1 MTEKYLFII
10 TPIEIKSSSK
20 IRTNS
25 RKSVLIKLG
34 NKTAKCPALNSPVQ
48 LEIDVL
54 YSKTLQKYC
63 PLKGIIKIYDVSE
76 DGTEIISCVGGFQT
90 DELLNH
96 SKHQIILEKEIGT
109 SKLKME
115 ITIVNK
121 GQGGKT
127 EGLGKVEEGREQGQG
142 QGLGKVEERRGQ
154 GQGLGKIEEGRPAS
168 SAREGQPKEET
179 RRREDDSLRKQLD
192 ISQRNSLRS
201 SSILQGINSNRR
213 GPSPSLKRELSSQ
226 RLTHLA
232 SSGAN
237 LNYESVEASRTV
249 YELEHNKKE
258 LIILKKLAGEKDKKI
273 VSLERQLSGAEL
285 TIKNLKE
292 TNKHLGE
299 ENQYLR

>member
-121 GQGGKT
+121 GQGQGGKT
-127 EGLGKVEEGREQGQG
+127 EGQG
-142 QGLGKVEERRGQ
+142 QGLGQSKV
-154 GQGLGKIEEGRPAS
+154 EEGRPAL

-179 RRREDDSLRKQLD
+179 RRREEDSLRKQLD

-201 SSILQGINSNRR
+201 SSILSGTVSGSILQGINSNRR

>member
-20 IRTNS
+20 LRTNS

-121 GQGGKT
+121 GQGQSKA
-127 EGLGKVEEGREQGQG
+127 EGLGNGQGKVEES
-142 QGLGKVEERRGQ
+142 
-154 GQGLGKIEEGRPAS
+154 RPAS
-168 SAREGQPKEET
+168 SAREGQHKEET

-201 SSILQGINSNRR
+201 SSILSGTVSGSILQGINSNRR

-226 RLTHLA
+226 RLTHLV
-232 SSGAN
+232 SSGTN